1 MPNRLPLRQPE
12 TAAMAGA
19 SPMAGNRHRAALLK
33 PGSPRV
39 KSRSPSAL
47 QVALG
52 ISLAAHAALLAVRI
66 VDPERFNRVFQDTP
80 LEVILVNAKSSD
92 PPDANAKAIAQA
104 SLAGGGALD
113 SGRPTSP
120 LPPSLTAK
128 SGDSSDDEDERRQVQ
143 SLKAQQAELLLQ
155 ARRELAALAPPDLSV
170 PSSLRAQTEQE
181 EKRRQ
186 LVKLLAEIEKSIN
199 EDSAQPTR
207 RYISP
212 STREAVYAVYYDAMR
227 RKIEKRGTLNF
238 PQLAGKKL
246 YGELTMTMTVN
257 ADGQVL
263 TTDVVQ
269 GSGNPLL
276 DRWAQSLVQGSGP
289 FEPFSEAMRGQAD
302 RIVVVSSFN
311 FGRDDS
317 LETRLTHR

>member
-1 MPNRLPLRQPE
+1 M
-12 TAAMAGA
+12 
-19 SPMAGNRHRAALLK
+19 LK
-33 PGSPRV
+33 PGPPTV
-39 KSRSPSAL
+39 KSRSPSTL
-47 QVALG
+47 QIALG

-92 PPDANAKAIAQA
+92 KPDADAKAIAQA
-104 SLAGGGALD
+104 SLAGGGALE

-120 LPPSLTAK
+120 LPPSLVAK
-128 SGDSSDDEDERRQVQ
+128 TGDSPEEEDERRQVK
-143 SLKAQQAELLLQ
+143 SLKEQQRELLLQ
-155 ARRELAALAPPDLSV
+155 TRKELAALPPPDLSV

-212 STREAVYAVYYDAMR
+212 STREEVYAVYYDAMR
-227 RKIEKRGTLNF
+227 RRIEKKGTLNF

-263 TTDVVQ
+263 ATEVVQ
-269 GSGNPLL
+269 SSGNPLL

-289 FEPFSEAMRGQAD
+289 FDPFSEAMRGKAD
-302 RIVVVSSFN
+302 QIVVVSSFN

-317 LETRLTHR
+317 LETKLTNR

>member
-1 MPNRLPLRQPE
+1 
-12 TAAMAGA
+12 MASA
-19 SPMAGNRHRAALLK
+19 SPTSGNRRHSGSLLRPVKPRA
-33 PGSPRV
+33 
-39 KSRSPSAL
+39 KSRSPSTL

-80 LEVILVNAKSSD
+80 LEVILVNAKTSD
-92 PPDANAKAIAQA
+92 KPDANAKAIAQA
-104 SLAGGGALD
+104 SLAGGGALEV
-113 SGRPTSP
+113 GRPTSP
-120 LPPSLTAK
+120 LPPSPTAK
-128 SGDSSDDEDERRQVQ
+128 SGDSTEDEDERRQVQ
-143 SLKAQQAELLLQ
+143 SLKEQQAELLLQ
-155 ARRELAALAPPDLSV
+155 TRKELAALPPPDLSV
-170 PSSLRAQTEQE
+170 PSSVRAQTEQE

-186 LVKLLAEIEKSIN
+186 LVKLLAEIEKTIN

-227 RKIEKRGTLNF
+227 RKIEKKGTLNF
-238 PQLAGKKL
+238 PQRAGKKL

-257 ADGQVL
+257 ASGQVL
-263 TTDVVQ
+263 TTEVVQ
-269 GSGNPLL
+269 SSGNPAL

-289 FEPFSEAMRGQAD
+289 FEPFSGAMRSQAD
-302 RIVVVSSFN
+302 QIVVVSSFN

-317 LETRLTHR
+317 LETRLTNR

>member
-1 MPNRLPLRQPE
+1 MPSLPPLRPVE
-12 TAAMAGA
+12 AAPMASA
-19 SPMAGNRHRAALLK
+19 PPMAGTRRHPATPK
-33 PGSPRV
+33 FGPSVV
-39 KSRSPSAL
+39 KSKSPSTL
-47 QVALG
+47 QIALG

-92 PPDANAKAIAQA
+92 TPDANAKAIAQA
-104 SLAGGGALD
+104 SLAGGGALE

-120 LPPSLTAK
+120 LPSSLVAK
-128 SGDSSDDEDERRQVQ
+128 TGDSPDEENERRQIK
-143 SLKAQQAELLLQ
+143 SLKEQQRELLLQ
-155 ARRELAALAPPDLSV
+155 TRKELAALPPPDLSV

-212 STREAVYAVYYDAMR
+212 STREEVYAVYYDAMR
-227 RKIEKRGTLNF
+227 RRIEKKGTLNF

-263 TTDVVQ
+263 ATGVVQ
-269 GSGNPLL
+269 SSGNPTL

-289 FEPFSEAMRGQAD
+289 FDPFSEAMRGKAD
-302 RIVVVSSFN
+302 QIVVVSSFN
-311 FGRDDS
+311 FGTDNS
-317 LETRLTHR
+317 LETKLTNR

>member
-1 MPNRLPLRQPE
+1 MLNPPLLRQAEAP
-12 TAAMAGA
+12 AMASAPPTA
-19 SPMAGNRHRAALLK
+19 SARPRLARPKAGPSVVK
-33 PGSPRV
+33 PASLSP
-39 KSRSPSAL
+39 L
-47 QVALG
+47 QIALG

-92 PPDANAKAIAQA
+92 PPDADAKAIAQA
-104 SLAGGGALD
+104 SLAGGGALE

-120 LPPSLTAK
+120 LPPSRVAK
-128 SGDSSDDEDERRQVQ
+128 TGDSPEDEEEQRQVK
-143 SLKAQQAELLLQ
+143 SLKEQQRALLLQ
-155 ARRELAALAPPDLSV
+155 TRKELAALAPHDLSV

-199 EDSAQPTR
+199 EDGAQPTR
-207 RYISP
+207 HYISP

-227 RKIEKRGTLNF
+227 RKIEKKGTLNF
-238 PQLAGKKL
+238 PQRAGKKL

-263 TTDVVQ
+263 ATEVVQ
-269 GSGNPLL
+269 SSGNPTL

-289 FEPFSEAMRGQAD
+289 FDPFGEAMRSKAD
-302 RIVVVSSFN
+302 QIVVVSSFN

-317 LETRLTHR
+317 LETKLTNR

>member
-1 MPNRLPLRQPE
+1 MPSRLPLRPLE
-12 TAAMAGA
+12 AARMSSAP
-19 SPMAGNRHRAALLK
+19 PMTGTRQRAFMQK
-33 PGSPRV
+33 PDRRLG
-39 KSRSPSAL
+39 KFRSPSTL

-92 PPDANAKAIAQA
+92 TPDANAKAIAQA
-104 SLAGGGALD
+104 SLV
-113 SGRPTSP
+113 
-120 LPPSLTAK
+120 AK
-128 SGDSSDDEDERRQVQ
+128 TGDAQEDANEQRQVR
-143 SLKAQQAELLLQ
+143 SFKEQQKDLLLQ
-155 ARRELAALAPPDLSV
+155 TRNELAALPPPDLSV
-170 PSSLRAQTEQE
+170 PSSLHAQTEQE

-199 EDSAQPTR
+199 EDGAQPSR

-227 RKIEKRGTLNF
+227 RKIEKKGTLNF
-238 PQLAGKKL
+238 PQRAGKKL

-263 TTDVVQ
+263 TTEVVQ
-269 GSGNPLL
+269 GSGNPTL
-276 DRWAQSLVQGSGP
+276 DRWAQSLVLGSGP
-289 FEPFSEAMRGQAD
+289 FEPFSEAMRGKAD
-302 RIVVVSSFN
+302 QIVVVSSFN

-317 LETRLTHR
+317 LETKLTDR

>member
-1 MPNRLPLRQPE
+1 MPNRLPLRPPE
-12 TAAMAGA
+12 AAAMASA
-19 SPMAGNRHRAALLK
+19 PPMAGTRHRAFMLK
-33 PGSPRV
+33 PGPARV
-39 KSRSPSAL
+39 KSRSPSTL

-92 PPDANAKAIAQA
+92 APDANAKAIAQA

-128 SGDSSDDEDERRQVQ
+128 TGDAQEDENERRQVR
-143 SLKAQQAELLLQ
+143 SLKEQQAELLLQ
-155 ARRELAALAPPDLSV
+155 TRKELAALPPPDLSV

-199 EDSAQPTR
+199 EDSAQPSR

-227 RKIEKRGTLNF
+227 RRIEKRGTLNF
-238 PQLAGKKL
+238 PQRAGKKL

-263 TTDVVQ
+263 TTEVVQ
-269 GSGNPLL
+269 SSGNPTL

-289 FEPFSEAMRGQAD
+289 FEPFSEAMRGKAD
-302 RIVVVSSFN
+302 QIVVVSSFN

-317 LETRLTHR
+317 LETKLTHR

>member
-1 MPNRLPLRQPE
+1 MRNRHPPRQPE
-12 TAAMAGA
+12 AVPARSRKAVGATQGAPRPAA
-19 SPMAGNRHRAALLK
+19 R
-33 PGSPRV
+33 
-39 KSRSPSAL
+39 SRSPGTL

-52 ISLAAHAALLAVRI
+52 ISLAVHGALLAVRI

-80 LEVILVNAKSSD
+80 LEVILVNARSD
-92 PPDANAKAIAQA
+92 ALPDADAKAIAQA

-120 LPPSLTAK
+120 LPPSLLAK
-128 SGDSSDDEDERRQVQ
+128 TGDAQEEETERRQVR
-143 SLKAQQAELLLQ
+143 SLKEQQQELLLQ
-155 ARRELAALAPPDLSV
+155 TRRELAALPPPDLSI
-170 PSSLRAQTEQE
+170 PARLRAQTEQE

-186 LVKLLAEIEKSIN
+186 LVKLLAEIEKSIQ

-212 STREAVYAVYYDAMR
+212 STREEVYAVYYDAMR
-227 RKIEKRGTLNF
+227 RRIEKKGTLNF

-246 YGELTMTMTVN
+246 YGELTMTMTVS

-263 TTDVVQ
+263 ATEVVQ

-289 FEPFSEAMRGQAD
+289 FDPFGEAMRARAD
-302 RIVVVSSFN
+302 QIVVVSSFN

-317 LETRLTHR
+317 LETRLTQR